1 MKLSSAKSCVRLNA
15 RHQLMRAFHY
25 CFASSPDMTRA
36 SEWKLK
42 RWALGCLVP
51 HFNFSSPLNTYR
63 FGKFRYTSRK
73 KQQRLRRLYGAQL
86 SLLLRDHL
94 LLAPIAQEASSFVSL
109 HKMIPDYPDLEK
121 VI

>member
-1 MKLSSAKSCVRLNA
+1 MKLSSAKSCLRLNA
-15 RHQLMRAFHY
+15 RHQLMRALHY
-25 CFASSPDMTRA
+25 FFLSSNDMTRA

-51 HFNFSSPLNTYR
+51 HFNHSSPLNTYR

-73 KQQRLRRLYGAQL
+73 KQQRLRRLYGSQL
-86 SLLLRDHL
+86 SFLLRDSL
-94 LLAPIAQEASSFVSL
+94 LLAPIAQEASSYVSL
-109 HKMIPDYPDLEK
+109 RKLIPDYPDLEA